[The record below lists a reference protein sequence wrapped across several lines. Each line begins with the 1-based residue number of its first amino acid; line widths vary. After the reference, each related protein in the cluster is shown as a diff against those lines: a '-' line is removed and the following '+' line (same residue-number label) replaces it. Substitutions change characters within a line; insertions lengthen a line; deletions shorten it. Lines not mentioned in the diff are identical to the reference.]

1 MTSVNEVPRYKVRIL
16 KNFILRHFLFRF
28 SYLNNKQKFFLM
40 KCIISITI
48 YTIIHDTYLIKLYL
62 TISKTSFLNFQ
73 LDNKLIE

>member
-1 MTSVNEVPRYKVRIL
+1 
-16 KNFILRHFLFRF
+16 
-28 SYLNNKQKFFLM
+28 M